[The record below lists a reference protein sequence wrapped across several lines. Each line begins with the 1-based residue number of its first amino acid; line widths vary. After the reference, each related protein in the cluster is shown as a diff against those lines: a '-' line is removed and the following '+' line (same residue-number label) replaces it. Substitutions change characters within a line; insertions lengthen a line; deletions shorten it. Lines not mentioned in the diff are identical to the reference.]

1 MVLPSSCRH
10 RCCPGRNNACWAP
23 AARRARCYCDSYC
36 QRTGD
41 CCQDYLATC
50 RRAGEWRWGWHWPD
64 RGWGHQ
70 PVLLCSVASVCC
82 YLLAPCF
89 EQCPSCPLFPCRM
102 SGWPRCSE
110 GARGLWAAG
119 DGSAV
124 TASQS
129 GQCGTQQ
136 HKPPCHRRCLAQGR
150 GTGGCSEGAKQ
161 DSWAWGVQNQPA
173 LGTQIWSGAGHGPL
187 DNCSSQLFLISG
199 EISRVPAQRD
209 AHRDEVLREQ
219 LTMPLHWQGSG
230 ERGCWGHSALA
241 LPPLSSPPCCISPAL
256 SIVRDTET
264 LSFPSAPSLA
274 AVGCAVGPWGPWSGC
289 SSPCG
294 VGSRARSRQVTVP
307 PRHGGDPCPDL
318 KQRRGCLG
326 QHPACGTAKEVAK
339 ILPNS
344 FSQDFRDPWRRAGL
358 PLPEEPS
365 GYVRSRAPLTTNNLS
380 SAPKA
385 GTPPAP
391 PLQSWVQSA
400 PPRSRAFLLFPAIT
414 FLPAPNHGPSPLPSY
429 CGYFR
434 LTQVGPPCRGRA
446 WSRRLHRDKQVCVE
460 CRGNL
465 PHHRPH
471 CTGHGLQGARSFW
484 VATSVV
490 GCQGSWVQEGLQ
502 EGCICSPPALMF
514 V

>member
-1 MVLPSSCRH
+1 MGMALARPRLGTPACAAVL
-10 RCCPGRNNACWAP
+10 G
-23 AARRARCYCDSYC
+23 
-36 QRTGD
+36 
-41 CCQDYLATC
+41 
-50 RRAGEWRWGWHWPD
+50 GECLLLPVS
-64 RGWGHQ
+64 
-70 PVLLCSVASVCC
+70 PVLRVMTGCVRGCRLGWVCSSV
-82 YLLAPCF
+82 PVVPF
-89 EQCPSCPLFPCRM
+89 FPCRM
-102 SGWPRCSE
+102 SGWPRCNE
-110 GARGLWAAG
+110 GARGLWSAG

-124 TASQS
+124 TASLS

-136 HKPPCHRRCLAQGR
+136 HKPRCHSLCLVQGR

-209 AHRDEVLREQ
+209 AHRDEVLRKQ

-241 LPPLSSPPCCISPAL
+241 LPSLSRPPCCISPAL

-264 LSFPSAPSLA
+264 LSFPSPPSLA

-339 ILPNS
+339 ILPNF

-358 PLPEEPS
+358 PLLEEPS
-365 GYVRSRAPLTTNNLS
+365 GYVRSRGPSVTTNNPNS
-380 SAPKA
+380 VPKA

-391 PLQSWVQSA
+391 PLQSWPLCTPQTQGLFASHSHYFSPRPKPWPPYITMA
-400 PPRSRAFLLFPAIT
+400 LRISHRTIILPTLQTRIPLHPPRAIT
-414 FLPAPNHGPSPLPSY
+414 LLTSPTKASLPAPKPTSSLYSNPSKKPPQALPYCLPTIFPLFSSHFPPSPAPPS
-429 CGYFR
+429 
-434 LTQVGPPCRGRA
+434 P
-446 WSRRLHRDKQVCVE
+446 
-460 CRGNL
+460 
-465 PHHRPH
+465 
-471 CTGHGLQGARSFW
+471 
-484 VATSVV
+484 ATAAIS
-490 GCQGSWVQEGLQ
+490 
-502 EGCICSPPALMF
+502 A
-514 V
+514 